1 MKVYRKRKH
10 AKEATKA
17 KKTKFLDTKV
27 KLPSAK
33 SESVQQLKRDIN
45 SANKE
50 INKSMTKQAINS
62 ANKEINKSMT
72 KQEEPVFFPT
82 NWVVAPRSYH
92 CISGVN
98 VIIKY

>member
-17 KKTKFLDTKV
+17 KKTKLLDTKV

-33 SESVQQLKRDIN
+33 SESVQQLKRGIN
-45 SANKE
+45 SANRE
-50 INKSMTKQAINS
+50 INKSMA
-62 ANKEINKSMT
+62 

>member
-17 KKTKFLDTKV
+17 KKTKLLDTKV

-45 SANKE
+45 SATNKE
-50 INKSMTKQAINS
+50 INKSMA
-62 ANKEINKSMT
+62 
-72 KQEEPVFFPT
+72 KQEKNLYFFPPT
-82 NWVVAPRSYH
+82 
-92 CISGVN
+92 G
-98 VIIKY
+98 

>member
-17 KKTKFLDTKV
+17 KKTKLLDTKV

-45 SANKE
+45 SA
-50 INKSMTKQAINS
+50 T
-62 ANKEINKSMT
+62 NKEINKSMT
-72 KQEEPVFFPT
+72 KQEKNLYFFPPT
-82 NWVVAPRSYH
+82 
-92 CISGVN
+92 G
-98 VIIKY
+98 